1 MHSGRWCHGCSRDLL
16 GSWISLRTGW
26 RSGCGWGGRAGVP
39 CASYQE
45 AKGLCSRYRSCS
57 ACFSV
62 GLVEM
67 PGRSACWM
75 RPRRRSTIST
85 WPVSSLWSTLIG
97 LTASIC
103 WSPIRNERW
112 PRRMCSTGLFRMPP
126 GPPLLYR
133 SVCRE
138 NKKSPMARSWRS
150 FFGRNTDQE
159 QENGPTVA
167 SASDRST
174 EDVEEGNGDLA
185 ADLEAYVEE
194 PAEEVPTAEEVQAER
209 KEPAPEDVWE
219 VDESEPVEPLPEPG
233 AVDEAPE
240 AIAERQESAGWFG
253 KLRQGLSRSRASFVG
268 QLNAAVAEF
277 RDVEDEEFWERVEEI
292 LISSDVG
299 VPTTARLVAKLEQ
312 EALEKNIKGGDELRK
327 LMIEHAARMLEGPVE
342 LDVSHTPTVILMVG
356 VNGTGKTTTI
366 GKLSRFLPGTK
377 MFAAGDT
384 FRAAAIEQLQQW
396 GERTG
401 TPVVARERGADAAAV
416 AHEAVDAARSEG
428 TDVLLIDTAG
438 RLHTKVNLMAELDKV
453 QRVVQRQL
461 PGAPHEVLMTVDATT
476 GQNGLRQAQMFKEVA
491 GLTGII
497 LTKLDGTAKGGIALA
512 IANEVGV
519 PIKLISVGEKVE
531 DLHPFD
537 AREFAEALFG
547 DL

>member
-1 MHSGRWCHGCSRDLL
+1 
-16 GSWISLRTGW
+16 
-26 RSGCGWGGRAGVP
+26 
-39 CASYQE
+39 
-45 AKGLCSRYRSCS
+45 
-57 ACFSV
+57 
-62 GLVEM
+62 
-67 PGRSACWM
+67 
-75 RPRRRSTIST
+75 
-85 WPVSSLWSTLIG
+85 
-97 LTASIC
+97 
-103 WSPIRNERW
+103 
-112 PRRMCSTGLFRMPP
+112 
-126 GPPLLYR
+126 
-133 SVCRE
+133 
-138 NKKSPMARSWRS
+138 MARSWRS
-150 FFGRNTDQE
+150 FFRRDTDEE
-159 QENGPTVA
+159 QVNGPAVT
-167 SASDRST
+167 SEPEHST
-174 EDVEEGNGDLA
+174 RDVEDVNGRLA
-185 ADLEAYVEE
+185 ADLESFV
-194 PAEEVPTAEEVQAER
+194 EVPSAEEVQAER
-209 KEPAPEDVWE
+209 KEPAPDDVWE
-219 VDESEPVEPLPEPG
+219 IEETEPGEAEESLPEPG

-240 AIAERQESAGWFG
+240 TIAERQDSGGWFG
-253 KLRQGLSRSRASFVG
+253 RLRQGLSRSRTSFVG

-299 VPTTARLVAKLEQ
+299 VPTTAKLVADLEQ
-312 EALEKNIKGGDELRK
+312 EALERNITSGAELRE
-327 LMIEHAARMLEGPVE
+327 LMIEHATRMLEGPVE

-416 AHEAVDAARSEG
+416 AHEAIHAARREG

-537 AREFAEALFG
+537 AMEFAEALFG

>member
-1 MHSGRWCHGCSRDLL
+1 
-16 GSWISLRTGW
+16 
-26 RSGCGWGGRAGVP
+26 
-39 CASYQE
+39 
-45 AKGLCSRYRSCS
+45 
-57 ACFSV
+57 
-62 GLVEM
+62 
-67 PGRSACWM
+67 
-75 RPRRRSTIST
+75 
-85 WPVSSLWSTLIG
+85 
-97 LTASIC
+97 
-103 WSPIRNERW
+103 
-112 PRRMCSTGLFRMPP
+112 
-126 GPPLLYR
+126 
-133 SVCRE
+133 
-138 NKKSPMARSWRS
+138 MARSWRN
-150 FFGRNTDQE
+150 FFRRSTDEE
-159 QENGPTVA
+159 QEKGQALASEPTP
-167 SASDRST
+167 
-174 EDVEEGNGDLA
+174 EDAGEGNGHHPD
-185 ADLEAYVEE
+185 DLERDDVVEDV
-194 PAEEVPTAEEVQAER
+194 PAAEEVQAER
-209 KEPAPEDVWE
+209 KEPAAEDVWE
-219 VDESEPVEPLPEPG
+219 VEEPAPGEVEEALPEPTPVEAEPDAE
-233 AVDEAPE
+233 AVAEA
-240 AIAERQESAGWFG
+240 QESAGWFG
-253 KLRQGLSRSRASFVG
+253 RLRQGLSRSRDSFVG

-277 RDVEDEEFWERVEEI
+277 RDGDDEEFWERVEEI
-292 LISSDVG
+292 MISSDVG
-299 VPTTARLVAKLEQ
+299 VPTTAKLVAELEQ
-312 EALEKNIKGGDELRK
+312 EALERNISSGAELRE
-327 LMIEHAARMLEGPVE
+327 LMIEHATRMLEGPVE
-342 LDVSHTPTVILMVG
+342 LDVSHRPTVILMVG

-366 GKLSRFLPGTK
+366 GKLSRFLPGTT

-384 FRAAAIEQLQQW
+384 FRAAAIEQLQTW

-416 AHEAVDAARSEG
+416 AHEAIQAARREG

-537 AREFAEALFG
+537 AREFAQALFG

>member
-1 MHSGRWCHGCSRDLL
+1 
-16 GSWISLRTGW
+16 
-26 RSGCGWGGRAGVP
+26 
-39 CASYQE
+39 
-45 AKGLCSRYRSCS
+45 
-57 ACFSV
+57 
-62 GLVEM
+62 
-67 PGRSACWM
+67 
-75 RPRRRSTIST
+75 
-85 WPVSSLWSTLIG
+85 
-97 LTASIC
+97 
-103 WSPIRNERW
+103 
-112 PRRMCSTGLFRMPP
+112 
-126 GPPLLYR
+126 
-133 SVCRE
+133 
-138 NKKSPMARSWRS
+138 
-150 FFGRNTDQE
+150 
-159 QENGPTVA
+159 
-167 SASDRST
+167 
-174 EDVEEGNGDLA
+174 
-185 ADLEAYVEE
+185 
-194 PAEEVPTAEEVQAER
+194 
-209 KEPAPEDVWE
+209 
-219 VDESEPVEPLPEPG
+219 
-233 AVDEAPE
+233 
-240 AIAERQESAGWFG
+240 
-253 KLRQGLSRSRASFVG
+253 
-268 QLNAAVAEF
+268 
-277 RDVEDEEFWERVEEI
+277 

-299 VPTTARLVAKLEQ
+299 VPTTAKLVAELEQ

-416 AHEAVDAARSEG
+416 AHEAVHAARSEG

-512 IANEVGV
+512 IANEIGV

-537 AREFAEALFG
+537 AREFAQALFG

>member
-1 MHSGRWCHGCSRDLL
+1 MVATEVAPEVGEVTEARE
-16 GSWISLRTGW
+16 
-26 RSGCGWGGRAGVP
+26 AEVP
-39 CASYQE
+39 
-45 AKGLCSRYRSCS
+45 S
-57 ACFSV
+57 A
-62 GLVEM
+62 
-67 PGRSACWM
+67 
-75 RPRRRSTIST
+75 
-85 WPVSSLWSTLIG
+85 
-97 LTASIC
+97 
-103 WSPIRNERW
+103 
-112 PRRMCSTGLFRMPP
+112 
-126 GPPLLYR
+126 
-133 SVCRE
+133 
-138 NKKSPMARSWRS
+138 
-150 FFGRNTDQE
+150 
-159 QENGPTVA
+159 
-167 SASDRST
+167 
-174 EDVEEGNGDLA
+174 EEVLA
-185 ADLEAYVEE
+185 AREE
-194 PAEEVPTAEEVQAER
+194 PAATEVAEVEEDFAPCEVEEA
-209 KEPAPEDVWE
+209 
-219 VDESEPVEPLPEPG
+219 LPEPSPIEAAPDAE
-233 AVDEAPE
+233 AVADE
-240 AIAERQESAGWFG
+240 QESGGWFG
-253 KLRQGLSRSRASFVG
+253 RLRRGMSRSRESFVG

-277 RDVEDEEFWERVEEI
+277 RDAEDEEFWERVEEI

-299 VPTTARLVAKLEQ
+299 VPTTAKLVAELEQ
-312 EALEKNIKGGDELRK
+312 EALEKNITSGRELRE
-327 LMIEHAARMLEGPVE
+327 LMIEHATRLLEGPVE
-342 LDVSHTPTVILMVG
+342 LDVSHDPTVILMVG

-366 GKLSRFLPGTK
+366 GKLSRFLPGTS

-416 AHEAVDAARSEG
+416 AHDAIQEARREG
-428 TDVLLIDTAG
+428 TNVLLIDTAG

-453 QRVVQRQL
+453 QRVIQRQL

-476 GQNGLRQAQMFKEVA
+476 GQNGLRQAKMFKEVA

>member
-1 MHSGRWCHGCSRDLL
+1 
-16 GSWISLRTGW
+16 
-26 RSGCGWGGRAGVP
+26 
-39 CASYQE
+39 
-45 AKGLCSRYRSCS
+45 
-57 ACFSV
+57 
-62 GLVEM
+62 
-67 PGRSACWM
+67 
-75 RPRRRSTIST
+75 
-85 WPVSSLWSTLIG
+85 
-97 LTASIC
+97 
-103 WSPIRNERW
+103 
-112 PRRMCSTGLFRMPP
+112 
-126 GPPLLYR
+126 
-133 SVCRE
+133 
-138 NKKSPMARSWRS
+138 MARSWRN
-150 FFGRNTDQE
+150 FFKRD
-159 QENGPTVA
+159 
-167 SASDRST
+167 
-174 EDVEEGNGDLA
+174 EGE
-185 ADLEAYVEE
+185 LEGSGVGTKTGS
-194 PAEEVPTAEEVQAER
+194 PAEDAEEAAR
-209 KEPAPEDVWE
+209 GE
-219 VDESEPVEPLPEPG
+219 VEAALPEPD
-233 AVDEAPE
+233 AVEEASDPE
-240 AIAERQESAGWFG
+240 AAAQRQESGGWFG
-253 KLRQGLSRSRASFVG
+253 RLQQGLRRSRESVVG

-299 VPTTARLVAKLEQ
+299 VPTTAKLVAELEQ
-312 EALEKNIKGGDELRK
+312 EALERNIKSGAELRE
-327 LMIEHAARMLEGPVE
+327 LMIEHATRMLDGPVE
-342 LDVSHTPTVILMVG
+342 LDVSHVPTVILMVG

-416 AHEAVDAARSEG
+416 AHEAVHAARREG

-453 QRVVQRQL
+453 QRVVRRQL

-512 IANEVGV
+512 IANEIGV
-519 PIKLISVGEKVE
+519 PIKLVSVGEKVE

>member
-1 MHSGRWCHGCSRDLL
+1 
-16 GSWISLRTGW
+16 
-26 RSGCGWGGRAGVP
+26 
-39 CASYQE
+39 
-45 AKGLCSRYRSCS
+45 
-57 ACFSV
+57 
-62 GLVEM
+62 
-67 PGRSACWM
+67 
-75 RPRRRSTIST
+75 
-85 WPVSSLWSTLIG
+85 
-97 LTASIC
+97 
-103 WSPIRNERW
+103 
-112 PRRMCSTGLFRMPP
+112 
-126 GPPLLYR
+126 
-133 SVCRE
+133 
-138 NKKSPMARSWRS
+138 MARSWRS
-150 FFGRNTDQE
+150 FFRPETDEE
-159 QENGPTVA
+159 QENGPAVA
-167 SASDRST
+167 SEPERTTEGVESDNGHLDTDPDSLVDGAA
-174 EDVEEGNGDLA
+174 EDV
-185 ADLEAYVEE
+185 
-194 PAEEVPTAEEVQAER
+194 PKAEEVQAKR

-219 VDESEPVEPLPEPG
+219 VEETEPEEDLAEGGADEES
-233 AVDEAPE
+233 PE
-240 AIAERQESAGWFG
+240 AIAERQEAGGWFG
-253 KLRQGLSRSRASFVG
+253 RLRQGLSRSRASFVG

-292 LISSDVG
+292 MISADVG
-299 VPTTARLVAKLEQ
+299 VPTTAKLVGELEQ
-312 EALEKNIKGGDELRK
+312 EALERNISNSNELRE
-327 LMIEHAARMLEGPVE
+327 LMIEHATRMLDSPVE
-342 LDVSHTPTVILMVG
+342 LDISHAPTVILMVG

-416 AHEAVDAARSEG
+416 AHEAVHAARREG

-519 PIKLISVGEKVE
+519 PIKLISVGERVE

>member
-1 MHSGRWCHGCSRDLL
+1 
-16 GSWISLRTGW
+16 
-26 RSGCGWGGRAGVP
+26 
-39 CASYQE
+39 
-45 AKGLCSRYRSCS
+45 
-57 ACFSV
+57 
-62 GLVEM
+62 
-67 PGRSACWM
+67 
-75 RPRRRSTIST
+75 
-85 WPVSSLWSTLIG
+85 
-97 LTASIC
+97 
-103 WSPIRNERW
+103 
-112 PRRMCSTGLFRMPP
+112 
-126 GPPLLYR
+126 
-133 SVCRE
+133 
-138 NKKSPMARSWRS
+138 MARSWRN
-150 FFGRNTDQE
+150 FFRRSTDEAQAW
-159 QENGPTVA
+159 GPAVA
-167 SASDRST
+167 SGPST
-174 EDVEEGNGDLA
+174 EDVGGGNGHHPVDP
-185 ADLEAYVEE
+185 E
-194 PAEEVPTAEEVQAER
+194 PAEDALAEGVPTTEEAQAER

-219 VDESEPVEPLPEPG
+219 IEERVPGEVDESLPEPTPVEALSDAED
-233 AVDEAPE
+233 AVES
-240 AIAERQESAGWFG
+240 QESAGWFG
-253 KLRQGLSRSRASFVG
+253 RLRRGLSRSRDSFVG
-268 QLNAAVAEF
+268 QLNAAMAEF
-277 RDVEDEEFWERVEEI
+277 RDVDDEEFWERVEEI
-292 LISSDVG
+292 MISSDVG
-299 VPTTARLVAKLEQ
+299 VPTTAKLVAELEQ
-312 EALEKNIKGGDELRK
+312 EALEKNITSGAQLRE
-327 LMIEHAARMLEGPVE
+327 LMIEHATRMLEGPVE
-342 LDVSHTPTVILMVG
+342 LDISHKPTVILMVG

-366 GKLSRFLPGTK
+366 GKLSRFLPGTT

-416 AHEAVDAARSEG
+416 AHEAIHAARSEG

-453 QRVVQRQL
+453 QRVIRRQL

-512 IANEVGV
+512 IANGVGV